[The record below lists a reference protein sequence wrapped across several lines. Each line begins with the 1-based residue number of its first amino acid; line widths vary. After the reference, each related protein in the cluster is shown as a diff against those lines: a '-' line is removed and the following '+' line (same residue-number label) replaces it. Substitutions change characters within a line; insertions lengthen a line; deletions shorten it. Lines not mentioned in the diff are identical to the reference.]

1 MPVDVR
7 LPISGLFVAV
17 GLLLLGYGAGVEGL
31 GTSAGELNAIWGA
44 VMLLFG
50 VLIGYYGMRTE
61 RRSRSIAERTA
72 TQPGAD

>member
-7 LPISGLFVAV
+7 LPISGLVVAV

-31 GTSAGELNAIWGA
+31 GTSAGELNVIWGG

-61 RRSRSIAERTA
+61 RRSRSIAERNPTH
-72 TQPGAD
+72 PGAE